1 LDSFN
6 QREQILAS
14 SPSHIWI
21 PPPLFLYPLFRGIRV
36 NLGGGAKS
44 INKQYNKRSS
54 LVGSLKLN
62 EDLRHA
68 TDIYIKPKLGRNINY
83 TLSFDKYIYSLP
95 AGGGVCS

>member
-21 PPPLFLYPLFRGIRV
+21 PLPLFLYPLFRGIRV
-36 NLGGGAKS
+36 NRRGCEIYK
-44 INKQYNKRSS
+44 KQYNKRSS

-68 TDIYIKPKLGRNINY
+68 TDIYIKPKLGRNIHY
-83 TLSFDKYIYSLP
+83 T
-95 AGGGVCS
+95 

>member
-21 PPPLFLYPLFRGIRV
+21 PPLLFPYPLFGGIRV
-36 NLGGGAKS
+36 NRRGCEIYKQAMYCNKS
-44 INKQYNKRSS
+44 SS

-68 TDIYIKPKLGRNINY
+68 TDIYNKPKLGRNINY
-83 TLSFDKYIYSLP
+83 T
-95 AGGGVCS
+95 